1 MLSMTKERALCIET
15 IRALFGWVSL
25 LVRSTLISVKI
36 VTALRGVKPCIIP
49 PYSFLLLVKD
59 QLWGCVKWKLGTVE
73 QRGHFEVRTPASGL
87 PLAESGNCQL
97 WDYSRASV
105 NWQSL
110 TFYANKQMYLTPQVS
125 TLRLGD
131 DHLDLGLESIDEN
144 WLFCGESWVL
154 HSQGI
159 RGWFWESTVC
169 RNELPVGVQLQS
181 LFPCGKMVQTEWE
194 LQHTEIPKSKVVL
207 WSMLVYL
214 RSSQDVWH

>member
-1 MLSMTKERALCIET
+1 MGCQVQCRFMLSMTKERALCIET

-59 QLWGCVKWKLGTVE
+59 WLWGCVKWKLGTVE
-73 QRGHFEVRTPASGL
+73 QWGHFEVRTPASGL

-97 WDYSRASV
+97 WDYSRPSV

-110 TFYANKQMYLTPQVS
+110 TFYVNKQMYLTPQVS

-131 DHLDLGLESIDEN
+131 DHLDPGLESVDEN
-144 WLFCGESWVL
+144 RLFCGESWVL

-169 RNELPVGVQLQS
+169 RNELPVGVQPRPLWENGTDRMGATIHRDPKVQGCS
-181 LFPCGKMVQTEWE
+181 LEHVGVFKE
-194 LQHTEIPKSKVVL
+194 
-207 WSMLVYL
+207 
-214 RSSQDVWH
+214 